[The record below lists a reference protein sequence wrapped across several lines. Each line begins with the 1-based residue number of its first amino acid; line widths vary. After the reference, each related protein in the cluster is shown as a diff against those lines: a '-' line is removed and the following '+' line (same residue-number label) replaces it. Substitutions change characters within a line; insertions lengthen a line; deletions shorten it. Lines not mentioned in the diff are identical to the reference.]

1 MTVCTNIIMK
11 QSIYLSFVFITLFFG
26 GCSHPSNNQLTGVWN
41 LLPDKKSGYEFK
53 GNNEFLLKTDHEILV
68 KGKYTI
74 RTGYD
79 SLYLCTT
86 GPTGILDSIPMRFI
100 YKIEGNLL
108 YLCDFKNAPGIK
120 DHIDEVGVYEKMN
133 LVGTRVSKPV
143 KDTTKTQVIV
153 FEGNLIGNYGINY
166 QQQDGEESVDSKG
179 RMLVH
184 SSENGLFNTKFKA
197 DPFEYIKNNFIFM
210 NKDHKVIPSFIM
222 GHSSKSQKELL
233 SRGFNNDS
241 VYVCLYGYNQGARD
255 EVNRFFN
262 KQISGQV
269 LMFRVDTLKNFLN
282 NPKFTIFPMG
292 VR

>member
-1 MTVCTNIIMK
+1 M
-11 QSIYLSFVFITLFFG
+11 

-41 LLPDKKSGYEFK
+41 LLPDKKNAYEFK
-53 GNNEFLLKTDHEILV
+53 ENNEFLLKINNEILV

-74 RTGYD
+74 QPGTGN
-79 SLYLCTT
+79 LYLYTKDT
-86 GPTGILDSIPMRFI
+86 NGKLDSMPIRFI

-120 DHIDEVGVYEKMN
+120 DHIDEVTVYEKVN
-133 LVGTRVSKPV
+133 PVETLASKQI

-153 FEGNLIGNYGINY
+153 FDGNLIGNYGINY
-166 QQQDGEESVDSKG
+166 QQPDGEQGVDSKG
-179 RMLVH
+179 RILMH
-184 SSENGLFNTKFKA
+184 ISKYGLFKTKFKA

-210 NKDHKVIPSFIM
+210 NRYHKVIPSFIM
-222 GHSSKSQKELL
+222 ANFQNDRKELL

-241 VYVCLYGYNQGARD
+241 VYVCLYGYNQDAR
-255 EVNRFFN
+255 ERVNQFFN

-282 NPKFTIFPMG
+282 NPKFSLFPMG